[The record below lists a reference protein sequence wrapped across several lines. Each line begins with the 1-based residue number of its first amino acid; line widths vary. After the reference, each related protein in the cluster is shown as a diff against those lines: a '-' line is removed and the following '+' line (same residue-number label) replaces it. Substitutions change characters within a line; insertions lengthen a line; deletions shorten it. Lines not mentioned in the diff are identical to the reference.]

1 MRYPESE
8 SSIMEFKREL
18 PKNDQILKTVIGF
31 CNQNGG
37 KLIIGVADNGEIEGL
52 SIKDLEY
59 ALNSIKKPSLRPHI
73 PLSFPVFFPDDSM
86 KKASLK

>member
-8 SSIMEFKREL
+8 SSMMEFKREL

-37 KLIIGVADNGEIEGL
+37 KLIIGVADNGVSTEFGL
-52 SIKDLEY
+52 
-59 ALNSIKKPSLRPHI
+59 
-73 PLSFPVFFPDDSM
+73 
-86 KKASLK
+86 